1 MDYGVSGAASSS
13 LGTEVER
20 LRTVIGRQFEIYD
33 IRVTYD
39 AIVFFVDCSPSTL
52 EANFDS
58 VRTALVPQ
66 NYIPF
71 LQKRGGEYTI
81 TISKRKPLGKKGNL
95 VNIILLAVTLVTTTV
110 TGAILWA
117 GYFRISNLF
126 TLSNFLNGIVY
137 FVVPL
142 MLILGL
148 HEMGHFVVARRFG
161 VNASLPFFLP
171 SIPPFGTFGAFISIR
186 DPFPNRK
193 ALLEIGIA
201 GPIVG
206 FLVTIPVAIA
216 GLYLTKLNP
225 VAPLPLTPNTTVY
238 LAPYLYQVLLS
249 LFQFPSDASLFPTAF
264 AAWVGFF
271 VTAMNLLPAGQL
283 DGGHVSRALLGDYSK
298 YLGWAA
304 ILAMV
309 LLGFV
314 SDIWIFYAILALFMG
329 VRHPPPLNDISRLKV
344 DRKMLGAVAMAM
356 FLVSVTPI
364 PVTTIP
370 TSSSFSMSASPSS
383 ILILNTSPVQY
394 LNLTVEN
401 TGNIQESVNITQVQT
416 NGFVATFGSL
426 GSGPPFLPSVVLDI
440 GVGANATVLVKV
452 AAVSGTT
459 PGSYILN
466 IQGISDKISN
476 TLKVDVT
483 YS

>member
-1 MDYGVSGAASSS
+1 
-13 LGTEVER
+13 
-20 LRTVIGRQFEIYD
+20 
-33 IRVTYD
+33 
-39 AIVFFVDCSPSTL
+39 
-52 EANFDS
+52 
-58 VRTALVPQ
+58 
-66 NYIPF
+66 
-71 LQKRGGEYTI
+71 
-81 TISKRKPLGKKGNL
+81 
-95 VNIILLAVTLVTTTV
+95 
-110 TGAILWA
+110 
-117 GYFRISNLF
+117 
-126 TLSNFLNGIVY
+126 
-137 FVVPL
+137 
-142 MLILGL
+142 
-148 HEMGHFVVARRFG
+148 
-161 VNASLPFFLP
+161 
-171 SIPPFGTFGAFISIR
+171 
-186 DPFPNRK
+186 
-193 ALLEIGIA
+193 
-201 GPIVG
+201 
-206 FLVTIPVAIA
+206 
-216 GLYLTKLNP
+216 
-225 VAPLPLTPNTTVY
+225 
-238 LAPYLYQVLLS
+238 
-249 LFQFPSDASLFPTAF
+249 
-264 AAWVGFF
+264 
-271 VTAMNLLPAGQL
+271 MNLLPAGQL